1 MKLKLNQQAT
11 NKRLYM
17 EPSVQLLHPVQ
28 VSNPPTLDNAIVDTD
43 IVTCLGWTSNNELFS
58 IGDDRKIFR
67 WSGDGDPLGPVPT
80 LLFDSPKSDVDATE
94 MHWVPVAPGKG
105 QTAEVFALGGTD
117 GKFYLCSKAGR
128 VEKEVEAHKGAVLC
142 LRWNNEASAL
152 VTAGEDG
159 NVKIWSRSGMLRS
172 SLIQTGYPIYSI
184 AWSPDNDQLL
194 LTNGRNLLIKSLQ
207 PGSKPQQWKG
217 HEGVILK
224 VDWNL
229 VSGLIL
235 SAGEDGRYKVWDT
248 FGRQLY
254 SSSAHDHPITSI
266 AWNPSGDMFAVGS
279 YDMLRVCDRL
289 GWSYAMEKP
298 TSGSIFNIAWTPDG
312 MQLAC
317 AGGSGAV
324 VFGHIINR
332 RYEWKN
338 YEVTIL
344 DDHRIHVH
352 DVVQG
357 ATENLDFRDR
367 VVKASL
373 GFSHLIVATSS
384 QCHVYNDRNWNTP
397 AIVDVVNNGRVTCIQ
412 QCPEYFVLVDT
423 ITGIQVFSYEGR
435 LISQPRLTGL
445 RAECVTVHTI
455 SVSSDVL
462 AVKDRA
468 DEKTIFLFE
477 THSGRP
483 LGTGTVKHHAEVAEI
498 ALNPSASTVG
508 RQLVVVDKNRDMF
521 ISTVVR
527 SDFKKLGTM
536 VETFGWNAD
545 TDLLVAMMDHK
556 FVVWY
561 YPNVVFVD
569 EDVAPLTK
577 FEKDGSAFGK
587 DAQIVNFQGTQC
599 TVRRADGAL
608 VTVSNITPLPALLQE
623 HARKKQ
629 WEEAIRLCR
638 YVDMKEL
645 WACLA
650 AMAVFGQDLNTAE
663 VAYAAID
670 EISKVRYIVYI
681 RDIPSAEGRA
691 AELALL
697 RRRPTEAE
705 NILLAANMTYRAIKM
720 WIGLFNWE
728 RALELAIKY
737 KTHVDTVLYYR
748 EKYLK
753 AVGRRETNR
762 KFVQYAQN
770 VEVDWEKI
778 KAKMAMEEETERK
791 TITAK

>member
-1 MKLKLNQQAT
+1 MKLKIHQQEA
-11 NKRLYM
+11 NK
-17 EPSVQLLHPVQ
+17 H
-28 VSNPPTLDNAIVDTD
+28 TD
-43 IVTCLGWTSNNELFS
+43 IVTSVGWTSNNELFS
-58 IGDDRKIFR
+58 IGDDRKILR
-67 WSGDGDPLGPVPT
+67 WSGDGDSLGGVT
-80 LLFDSPKSDVDATE
+80 TTLFDKPKNGSTAEVDATE

-105 QTAEVFALGGTD
+105 GQVGAEVFALGGTD
-117 GKFYLCSKAGR
+117 GKFYLVAKSGR

-142 LRWNNEASAL
+142 LRWNNEGSAL

-159 NVKIWSRSGMLRS
+159 HVKIWSRSGMLRS
-172 SLIQTGYPIYSI
+172 VIIQTGYPIYSI
-184 AWSPDNDQLL
+184 AWAPDNDQLL
-194 LTNGRNLLIKSLQ
+194 LTNGRNLMIKSLQ

-217 HEGVILK
+217 HDSVILK

-229 VSGLIL
+229 VNGLIL
-235 SAGEDGRYKVWDT
+235 SAGEDRRYKVWDS
-248 FGRQLY
+248 FGRQLF
-254 SSSAHDHPITSI
+254 SSSTHDHPITSI
-266 AWNPSGDMFAVGS
+266 AWSPSGDMFAVGS
-279 YDMLRVCDRL
+279 YNMLRVCDRL

-298 TSGSIFNIAWTPDG
+298 ESGSIFNIAWTPDG
-312 MQLAC
+312 TQMAC

-324 VFGHIINR
+324 VFGHVVNR

-338 YEVTIL
+338 YEVTVL

-357 ATENLDFRDR
+357 VTENLDFRDR
-367 VVKASL
+367 VVKAAL
-373 GFSHLIVATSS
+373 GHSHLIVATSS
-384 QCHVYNDRNWNTP
+384 QCHIYNERNWNTP
-397 AIVDVVNNGRVTCIQ
+397 AIVDLVNNGRVTCIQ
-412 QCPEYFVLVDT
+412 QCPEFFVLVDT
-423 ITGIQVFSYEGR
+423 VTGIQILSYEGR
-435 LISQPRLTGL
+435 LVSQPKYPGL
-445 RAECVTVHTI
+445 RAECVTTQTL
-455 SVSSDVL
+455 SVSGDIL

-468 DEKTIFLFE
+468 DEKTIFFFE

-483 LGTGTVKHHAEVAEI
+483 LGSGSIKHHAEVAEI
-498 ALNPSASTVG
+498 GLNQSSASTVG
-508 RQLVVVDKNRDMF
+508 RQLVLVDKNRDMY
-521 ISTVVR
+521 ITTVVR
-527 SDFKKLGTM
+527 PDFKKLGTM
-536 VETFGWNAD
+536 VETFTWNAD
-545 TDLLVAMMDHK
+545 TDLLVAMMDYK

-587 DAQIVNFQGTQC
+587 DAQIVNFQGAQC
-599 TVRRADGAL
+599 TIRRADGAL

-638 YVDMKEL
+638 YVNMKEL

-650 AMAVFGQDLNTAE
+650 AMAVYGQDLNTAE

-670 EISKVRYIVYI
+670 EVSKVRYIVYI
-681 RDIPSAEGRA
+681 RDIPTSEGRA

-705 NILLAANMTYRAIKM
+705 NILLEANMVYRAIKM
-720 WIGLFNWE
+720 WIALFNWE
-728 RALELAIKY
+728 RSLELAIKY
-737 KTHVDTVLYYR
+737 KTHVDTVLHFR

-762 KFVQYAQN
+762 KFIQYSQN
-770 VEVDWEKI
+770 VEVDWEQI
-778 KAKMAMEEETERK
+778 KAKMAMEEESERNRIK
-791 TITAK
+791 K